1 MQDFRPVQFSADPAF
16 AIAAGGPLALSPA
29 CPAQDA
35 WRHLTSSICRN
46 PKDLEAHV
54 RRVLLA
60 VRAPLPDRLFGAML
74 DLYLI
79 LGPSGRHLRESM
91 LDQASPQLDPEDQHF
106 LRHYLAEG
114 LSRDVQ
120 LPAALGSVL
129 DPAAIG
135 SVRLVE
141 KQKAVVAE
149 TSALDQAVQLLD
161 DGDLDGARQLLESA
175 LLADP
180 TDEAVAKELL
190 LIYRHSRDD
199 AAQAAM
205 LARLQEQG
213 APAPEGWV

>member
-16 AIAAGGPLALSPA
+16 AIAAGGPLVPNAA
-29 CPAQDA
+29 CPPQDS
-35 WRHLTSSICRN
+35 WRHLTSSISRN
-46 PKDLEAHV
+46 PKDLESHV
-54 RRVLLA
+54 RRVMLA
-60 VRAPLPDRLFGAML
+60 VQAPLPDQLFGAML
-74 DLYLI
+74 DLYLV
-79 LGPSGRHLRESM
+79 LGPNGRHLREAL
-91 LDQASPQLDPEDQHF
+91 LDQATPQLEPEDQHF

-120 LPAALGSVL
+120 LPAAKGSVL

-149 TSALDQAVQLLD
+149 TSALEQAVQLLD

-180 TDEAVAKELL
+180 SDEAVAKELL
-190 LIYRHSRDD
+190 LIYRHSRDE

>member
-16 AIAAGGPLALSPA
+16 AIAAGGTLMPSVA
-29 CPAQDA
+29 CSAQDA
-35 WRHLTSSICRN
+35 WRHLTTSVSRN
-46 PKDLEAHV
+46 PKDLESHV
-54 RRVLLA
+54 RRVMLA
-60 VRAPLPDRLFGAML
+60 VRAPLPEHLFGAVL

-79 LGPSGRHLRESM
+79 LGPNGRHLREF
-91 LDQASPQLDPEDQHF
+91 LLEQAVPQLDPEDQHF

-120 LPAALGSVL
+120 LPAAKGSVL

-135 SVRLVE
+135 AVRLVE

-149 TSALDQAVQLLD
+149 TSALEQAVQLLD

-180 TDEAVAKELL
+180 ADSAIAKELL
-190 LIYRHSRDD
+190 LIYRHSRDE